1 MIFGKTAE
9 PCGCLLF
16 SRCGSSD
23 APSYP
28 LHHSSI
34 FYRTSASLSRKQ
46 SEKTV
51 FFPLHSMH
59 ACMHNAALFCLLK
72 KTVPELV
79 RNSLRKIQ
87 FRSDRICEF
96 FPLNIRIRPDQSK
109 ERPNASIIYSMKLI
123 VFFPILNVTFLVP
136 PYSPRPWRTM
146 VAVPALT
153 LFEMD

>member
-23 APSYP
+23 VPYDP
-28 LHHSSI
+28 LLHSLI
-34 FYRTSASLSRKQ
+34 FYRTSASLSRIQ

-51 FFPLHSMH
+51 FFSISFH
-59 ACMHNAALFCLLK
+59 ACMHKAARFCSSE

-123 VFFPILNVTFLVP
+123 VFLPILNVTFLVP